1 MVLQCLVSN
10 GGIHEI
16 KSHLKIEEKTL
27 SCYRSKITRKFG
39 CKGYL
44 RFMYLYSLNKE
55 MIDKK

>member
-10 GGIHEI
+10 GCIHEI

-39 CKGYL
+39 CKGYI
-44 RFMYLYSLNKE
+44 RFMYPLQS
-55 MIDKK
+55 